1 MKQEEKVQTAFGSV
15 SQRNIGLFH
24 RKIADWLNQHCR
36 KLSAQTLMAIFI
48 LFCTMTGL
56 YCMSLIFGLIN

>member
-1 MKQEEKVQTAFGSV
+1 MRNEQNTQVVFGPEL
-15 SQRNIGLFH
+15 RKNIEALH
-24 RKIADWLNQHCR
+24 SRTADWLNQHCK